1 MGDWSNTAAVLADL
15 AVRINAAHARVGI
28 SMSEGMRGAT
38 EAGRLLLEAKS
49 TAAHGQW
56 LPWLKANCKF
66 SERTAQAYMQ
76 VARRMASAN
85 EAEAQR
91 VADLSF
97 RAALAAVGQPRTR
110 AKPRKRSPLERIAE
124 VTGHEIDRV
133 VDVLET
139 YLPRDSIMAGHGIV
153 KLEQWKR
160 ERQMKR

>member
-66 SERTAQAYMQ
+66 SERTAQAYM
-76 VARRMASAN
+76 
-85 EAEAQR
+85 
-91 VADLSF
+91 
-97 RAALAAVGQPRTR
+97 
-110 AKPRKRSPLERIAE
+110 
-124 VTGHEIDRV
+124 
-133 VDVLET
+133 
-139 YLPRDSIMAGHGIV
+139 
-153 KLEQWKR
+153 
-160 ERQMKR
+160 